1 MNHAP
6 EHSYAEAAGTA
17 TMMNATVD
25 QAGRDGAEGSLGQRS
40 PHAGRLDGHSWTEK
54 KGIRSRR
61 LQALGR
67 VPVRWRPAAAIVI
80 FILLQFAAL
89 LAEAQPAGKVWR
101 IGYLDQGTAAINGA
115 FLDGLRQGLR
125 ELGWVE
131 GRNIVI
137 EARFADGKTE
147 QLPMLAAE
155 LVRLKVDLIATTTT
169 PAALAA
175 KQATTKIPI
184 VIGFA
189 ADPVGSGIVAS
200 LAHPGGNITGWTHQG
215 LELRAK
221 YLELLKEAVP
231 GATRIGVLWNPAN
244 QVHKPSLKVI
254 EAAAK
259 RLNVELE
266 TVPVQYPREIE
277 PAFSEL
283 VGKGVQALVVF
294 PDGMFLAETPTIVAN
309 AAKNRLPTMYGLRE
323 YVPAGG
329 FMAYGANL
337 AELNRQLGAPLVDK
351 ILKGANPADLPVEQP
366 MKFELLINLRTAKAL
381 GLSLPKPLLVRADQL
396 VE

>member
-1 MNHAP
+1 M
-6 EHSYAEAAGTA
+6 
-17 TMMNATVD
+17 
-25 QAGRDGAEGSLGQRS
+25 
-40 PHAGRLDGHSWTEK
+40 
-54 KGIRSRR
+54 
-61 LQALGR
+61 
-67 VPVRWRPAAAIVI
+67 RWRFATTLVI
-80 FILLQFAAL
+80 FALLQFVAFW
-89 LAEAQPAGKVWR
+89 AEAQPAAKVWR
-101 IGYLDQGTAAINGA
+101 VGYLDQGSKAINGA

-137 EARFADGKTE
+137 EARFAEGKTE
-147 QLPMLAAE
+147 QLPALAAD
-155 LVRLKVDLIATTTT
+155 LVRLKVDLIATSTT

-175 KQATTKIPI
+175 KQATTTIPI

-215 LELRAK
+215 LELRGK

-231 GATRIGVLWNPAN
+231 SATRFGVFWNPAN

-259 RLNVELE
+259 RLNVELQ
-266 TVPVQYPREIE
+266 TVPVQHPRELE
-277 PAFSEL
+277 PAFSAL
-283 VGKGVQALVVF
+283 VEKGVQALVVF
-294 PDGMFLAETPTIVAN
+294 PDGMLLAEMKTIIAN
-309 AAKNRLPTMYGLRE
+309 AAKDRLPAMYGQRE

-329 FMAYGANL
+329 LMAYGANL

-351 ILKGANPADLPVEQP
+351 ILKGASPANLPVEQP
-366 MKFELLINLRTAKAL
+366 MKFELLLNLRTAKSL
-381 GLSLPKPLLVRADQL
+381 GLSLPQSLLVRADQL
-396 VE
+396 IE

>member
-1 MNHAP
+1 M
-6 EHSYAEAAGTA
+6 
-17 TMMNATVD
+17 
-25 QAGRDGAEGSLGQRS
+25 
-40 PHAGRLDGHSWTEK
+40 
-54 KGIRSRR
+54 
-61 LQALGR
+61 
-67 VPVRWRPAAAIVI
+67 RWRFATTLVI
-80 FILLQFAAL
+80 FALLQFVASW
-89 LAEAQPAGKVWR
+89 AEAQPAAKVWR
-101 IGYLDQGTAAINGA
+101 IGYLDQGSKAINGA

-137 EARFADGKTE
+137 EARFAEGKTE
-147 QLPMLAAE
+147 QLPALAAD
-155 LVRLKVDLIATTTT
+155 LVRLKVDLIATSTT

-175 KQATTKIPI
+175 KQATTTIPI

-215 LELRAK
+215 LELRGK

-231 GATRIGVLWNPAN
+231 SATRFGVFWNPAN

-259 RLNVELE
+259 RLNVQLQ
-266 TVPVQYPREIE
+266 TVPVQHPRELE
-277 PAFSEL
+277 PAFSAL
-283 VGKGVQALVVF
+283 VEKGVQALVVF
-294 PDGMFLAETPTIVAN
+294 PDGMLLAEMKTIIAN
-309 AAKNRLPTMYGLRE
+309 AAKDRLPAMYGQRE

-329 FMAYGANL
+329 LMAYGANL

-351 ILKGANPADLPVEQP
+351 ILKGASPANLPVEQP
-366 MKFELLINLRTAKAL
+366 MKFELLLNLRTAKSL
-381 GLSLPKPLLVRADQL
+381 GLSLPQSLLVRADQL
-396 VE
+396 IE

>member
-1 MNHAP
+1 M
-6 EHSYAEAAGTA
+6 
-17 TMMNATVD
+17 
-25 QAGRDGAEGSLGQRS
+25 
-40 PHAGRLDGHSWTEK
+40 
-54 KGIRSRR
+54 
-61 LQALGR
+61 
-67 VPVRWRPAAAIVI
+67 RWRFATTLVI
-80 FILLQFAAL
+80 FALLQFVASW
-89 LAEAQPAGKVWR
+89 AEAQPAAKVWR
-101 IGYLDQGTAAINGA
+101 IGYLDQGSKAINGA

-137 EARFADGKTE
+137 EARFAEGKTE
-147 QLPMLAAE
+147 QLPALAAD
-155 LVRLKVDLIATTTT
+155 LVRLKVDLIATSTT

-175 KQATTKIPI
+175 KQATTTIPI

-215 LELRAK
+215 LELRGK

-231 GATRIGVLWNPAN
+231 SATRFGVFWNPAN

-259 RLNVELE
+259 RLNVELQ
-266 TVPVQYPREIE
+266 TVPVQHPRELE
-277 PAFSEL
+277 PAFSAL
-283 VGKGVQALVVF
+283 VEKGVQALVVF
-294 PDGMFLAETPTIVAN
+294 PDGMLLAEMKTIIAN
-309 AAKNRLPTMYGLRE
+309 AAKDRLPAMYGQRE

-329 FMAYGANL
+329 LMAYGANL

-351 ILKGANPADLPVEQP
+351 ILKGASPANLPVEQP
-366 MKFELLINLRTAKAL
+366 MKFELLLNLRTAKSL
-381 GLSLPKPLLVRADQL
+381 GLSLPQSLLVRADQL
-396 VE
+396 IE

>member
-1 MNHAP
+1 M
-6 EHSYAEAAGTA
+6 
-17 TMMNATVD
+17 
-25 QAGRDGAEGSLGQRS
+25 
-40 PHAGRLDGHSWTEK
+40 
-54 KGIRSRR
+54 
-61 LQALGR
+61 
-67 VPVRWRPAAAIVI
+67 RWRFATTLVI
-80 FILLQFAAL
+80 FALLQFVASW
-89 LAEAQPAGKVWR
+89 AEAQPAAKVWR
-101 IGYLDQGTAAINGA
+101 VGYLDQGSKAINGA

-137 EARFADGKTE
+137 EARFAEGKTE
-147 QLPMLAAE
+147 QLPALAAD
-155 LVRLKVDLIATTTT
+155 LVRLKVDLIATSTT

-175 KQATTKIPI
+175 KQATTTIPI

-215 LELRAK
+215 LELRGK

-231 GATRIGVLWNPAN
+231 SATRFGVFWNPAN

-259 RLNVELE
+259 RLNVELQ
-266 TVPVQYPREIE
+266 TVPVQHPRELE
-277 PAFSEL
+277 PAFSAL
-283 VGKGVQALVVF
+283 VEKGVQALVVF
-294 PDGMFLAETPTIVAN
+294 PDGMLLAEMKTIIAN
-309 AAKNRLPTMYGLRE
+309 AAKDRLPAMYGQRE

-329 FMAYGANL
+329 LMAYGANL

-351 ILKGANPADLPVEQP
+351 ILKGASPANLPVEQP
-366 MKFELLINLRTAKAL
+366 MKFELLLNLRTAKSL
-381 GLSLPKPLLVRADQL
+381 GLSLPQSLLVRADQL
-396 VE
+396 IE

>member
-1 MNHAP
+1 M
-6 EHSYAEAAGTA
+6 
-17 TMMNATVD
+17 
-25 QAGRDGAEGSLGQRS
+25 
-40 PHAGRLDGHSWTEK
+40 
-54 KGIRSRR
+54 
-61 LQALGR
+61 
-67 VPVRWRPAAAIVI
+67 RWRFATTLVI
-80 FILLQFAAL
+80 FALLQFVAFWT
-89 LAEAQPAGKVWR
+89 EAQPAAKVWR
-101 IGYLDQGTAAINGA
+101 IGYLDQGSKAINGA

-137 EARFADGKTE
+137 EARFAEGKTE
-147 QLPMLAAE
+147 QLPALATD
-155 LVRLKVDLIATTTT
+155 LVRLKVDLIATSTT

-175 KQATTKIPI
+175 KQATTTIPI

-215 LELRAK
+215 FELRGK

-231 GATRIGVLWNPAN
+231 SATRFGVFWNPAN

-259 RLNVELE
+259 RLNVELQ
-266 TVPVQYPREIE
+266 TVPVQHPRELE
-277 PAFSEL
+277 LAFSAL
-283 VGKGVQALVVF
+283 VEKGVQALVVF
-294 PDGMFLAETPTIVAN
+294 PDGMLLAEMKTIIAN
-309 AAKNRLPTMYGLRE
+309 AAKDRLPTMYGQRE

-329 FMAYGANL
+329 LMAYGANL

-351 ILKGANPADLPVEQP
+351 ILKGATPANLPVEQP
-366 MKFELLINLRTAKAL
+366 MKFELLLNLRTAKSL
-381 GLSLPKPLLVRADQL
+381 GLSLPQSLLVRADRL
-396 VE
+396 IE

>member
-1 MNHAP
+1 MRWK
-6 EHSYAEAAGTA
+6 SA
-17 TMMNATVD
+17 TT
-25 QAGRDGAEGSLGQRS
+25 L
-40 PHAGRLDGHSWTEK
+40 
-54 KGIRSRR
+54 
-61 LQALGR
+61 
-67 VPVRWRPAAAIVI
+67 VI
-80 FILLQFAAL
+80 FALLQVVAL
-89 LAEAQPAGKVWR
+89 WAEAQPAAKVWR
-101 IGYLDQGTAAINGA
+101 IGYLDQGSKAINGA

-137 EARFADGKTE
+137 EARFAEGKTE
-147 QLPMLAAE
+147 QLPALAAD
-155 LVRLKVDLIATTTT
+155 LVRLKVDLIATSTT

-175 KQATTKIPI
+175 KQATTTIPI

-215 LELRAK
+215 LELRGK
-221 YLELLKEAVP
+221 YLELLKQAVP
-231 GATRIGVLWNPAN
+231 SATRFGVFWNPAN

-259 RLNVELE
+259 RLNVELQ
-266 TVPVQYPREIE
+266 TVPVQSPRELE
-277 PAFSEL
+277 PAFSAL
-283 VGKGVQALVVF
+283 VEKGVQALVVF
-294 PDGMFLAETPTIVAN
+294 PDGMLLAEMKTIIAN
-309 AAKNRLPTMYGLRE
+309 AAKDRLPAMYGQRE

-329 FMAYGANL
+329 LMAYGANL

-351 ILKGANPADLPVEQP
+351 ILKGANPANLPVEQP
-366 MKFELLINLRTAKAL
+366 MKFELLINLRTAKSL
-381 GLSLPKPLLVRADQL
+381 GLSLPQSLLVRADQL

>member
-1 MNHAP
+1 M
-6 EHSYAEAAGTA
+6 
-17 TMMNATVD
+17 
-25 QAGRDGAEGSLGQRS
+25 
-40 PHAGRLDGHSWTEK
+40 
-54 KGIRSRR
+54 
-61 LQALGR
+61 
-67 VPVRWRPAAAIVI
+67 RWRFAATLVI
-80 FILLQFAAL
+80 FALLQFVASW
-89 LAEAQPAGKVWR
+89 AEAQPAAKVWR
-101 IGYLDQGTAAINGA
+101 VGYLDQGSKAINGA

-137 EARFADGKTE
+137 EARFAEGKTE
-147 QLPMLAAE
+147 QLPALAAD
-155 LVRLKVDLIATTTT
+155 LVRLKVDLIATSTT

-175 KQATTKIPI
+175 KQATTTIPI

-215 LELRAK
+215 LELRGK

-231 GATRIGVLWNPAN
+231 SATRFGVFWNPAN

-259 RLNVELE
+259 RLNVELQ
-266 TVPVQYPREIE
+266 TVPVQHPRELE
-277 PAFSEL
+277 PAFSAL
-283 VGKGVQALVVF
+283 VEKGVQALVVF
-294 PDGMFLAETPTIVAN
+294 PDGMLLAEMKTIIAN
-309 AAKNRLPTMYGLRE
+309 AAKDRLPAMYGQRE

-329 FMAYGANL
+329 LMAYGANL

-351 ILKGANPADLPVEQP
+351 ILKGASPANLPVEQP
-366 MKFELLINLRTAKAL
+366 MKFELLLNLRTAKSL
-381 GLSLPKPLLVRADQL
+381 GLSLPQSLLVRADQL
-396 VE
+396 IE

>member
-1 MNHAP
+1 M
-6 EHSYAEAAGTA
+6 
-17 TMMNATVD
+17 
-25 QAGRDGAEGSLGQRS
+25 
-40 PHAGRLDGHSWTEK
+40 
-54 KGIRSRR
+54 
-61 LQALGR
+61 
-67 VPVRWRPAAAIVI
+67 RWRFATTLVI
-80 FILLQFAAL
+80 FALLQFVAFW
-89 LAEAQPAGKVWR
+89 AEAQPAAKVWR
-101 IGYLDQGTAAINGA
+101 IGYLDQGSKAINGA

-137 EARFADGKTE
+137 EARFAEGKTE
-147 QLPMLAAE
+147 QLPALATD
-155 LVRLKVDLIATTTT
+155 LVRLKVDLIATSTT

-175 KQATTKIPI
+175 KQATTTIPI

-215 LELRAK
+215 FELRGK

-231 GATRIGVLWNPAN
+231 SATRFGVFWNPAN

-259 RLNVELE
+259 RLNVELQ
-266 TVPVQYPREIE
+266 TVPVQHPRELE
-277 PAFSEL
+277 PAFSAL
-283 VGKGVQALVVF
+283 VEKGVQALVVF
-294 PDGMFLAETPTIVAN
+294 PDGMLLAEMKTIIAN
-309 AAKNRLPTMYGLRE
+309 AAKDRLPTMYGQRE

-329 FMAYGANL
+329 LMAYGANL

-351 ILKGANPADLPVEQP
+351 ILKGATPANLPVEQP
-366 MKFELLINLRTAKAL
+366 MKFELLLNLRTAKSL
-381 GLSLPKPLLVRADQL
+381 GLSLPQSLLVRADRL
-396 VE
+396 IE